1 MTTPSSPA
9 IKSPK
14 TSAKQQEDSC
24 RTLQPIDMLM
34 EAKTLKKRP
43 FEATPVASKVAALR
57 SIKRRLEDSSTAR
70 KRRAEARGIECRVTT
85 RTKSSEQ
92 RKILSPMLLEE
103 SKYWLLLRAR
113 DRGHF
118 DGKRSDLDAF
128 DAVVADIAQD
138 PTTLTPKLLQDLP
151 KALGACQCAITLRQH
166 VALFFADQDRGH
178 QHFLTLLRRWLDT
191 LKYIE
196 VAQGHPIEEELRRFE
211 NCYQV
216 LEVVEDYL
224 PDEETFIKD
233 KGAINKSKAERKELF
248 DEAFAQD
255 LQMEVVCYFM
265 ELEELVEGVFSVYDQ
280 VKNQEKPV
288 MEATVVATLAL
299 RMANQL
305 TATLQLRYPTLK
317 LAEDLIGVLVCYP
330 SAGLAA
336 RITKAV
342 KERRASFEET
352 GTFEFVPGTLL
363 HDFTS
368 VLTNLAPL
376 FPPIE
381 ECRVIALPDGF
392 FGPNYGEERTLEYV
406 LPDVTHCVVLLAQQ
420 LPFLYTMTVRKIA
433 AMGREI
439 EGRTGLVVDFLLALE
454 DYFVTRKVTIQLVFL
469 CIAGCSRSLH
479 CKWQTQN
486 DITRAN
492 PLVACSQMMPNHL
505 DVWSVGSSHLP
516 PTCRGFCQLYNALVQ
531 QGFMENI
538 PFFDDMLEIYEEKIF
553 TPSSRA
559 TTTRGSYNKV
569 YLMSLNWSGSS
580 IDATYESASADFKHV
595 TDMYRKTSDDNVTSL
610 TYQLIEGELS
620 FLKGASSKSILKKAA
635 DISTKEVF
643 ESRILSRDL
652 ITLEDDI
659 MDAFSDMCNALGRQ
673 KYRDEYIA
681 NAHNKLLHDVK
692 ARDGLERSVLIPLL
706 ALMDALRSDG
716 SVDSSAVLASMRA
729 AVGLGLDG
737 NYIQRSCKAVAAII
751 NARFATPSHICE
763 ERYFTFPSGPDFVN
777 RKCRSRRR
785 RRMCH
790 EWVR

>member
-1 MTTPSSPA
+1 M
-9 IKSPK
+9 
-14 TSAKQQEDSC
+14 
-24 RTLQPIDMLM
+24 
-34 EAKTLKKRP
+34 
-43 FEATPVASKVAALR
+43 
-57 SIKRRLEDSSTAR
+57 
-70 KRRAEARGIECRVTT
+70 
-85 RTKSSEQ
+85 
-92 RKILSPMLLEE
+92 
-103 SKYWLLLRAR
+103 LRAR

-138 PTTLTPKLLQDLP
+138 PTTLKPKLLQDFP

-196 VAQGHPIEEELRRFE
+196 VAQGHPIEDELRRFE

-233 KGAINKSKAERKELF
+233 KVATNKSKAERKELF

-368 VLTNLAPL
+368 VWMILTNLAPL

-392 FGPNYGEERTLEYV
+392 FGPNYGEERTPEYV

-454 DYFVTRKVTIQLVFL
+454 DYFSVTALQGN
-469 CIAGCSRSLH
+469 AGLSRSIALTVKH
-479 CKWQTQN
+479 TEDLMQWQTQN

-553 TPSSRA
+553 TPFISS
-559 TTTRGSYNKV
+559 
-569 YLMSLNWSGSS
+569 
-580 IDATYESASADFKHV
+580 
-595 TDMYRKTSDDNVTSL
+595 
-610 TYQLIEGELS
+610 
-620 FLKGASSKSILKKAA
+620 
-635 DISTKEVF
+635 
-643 ESRILSRDL
+643 
-652 ITLEDDI
+652 
-659 MDAFSDMCNALGRQ
+659 
-673 KYRDEYIA
+673 
-681 NAHNKLLHDVK
+681 HN
-692 ARDGLERSVLIPLL
+692 
-706 ALMDALRSDG
+706 
-716 SVDSSAVLASMRA
+716 DSWLV
-729 AVGLGLDG
+729 
-737 NYIQRSCKAVAAII
+737 Q
-751 NARFATPSHICE
+751 
-763 ERYFTFPSGPDFVN
+763 
-777 RKCRSRRR
+777 
-785 RRMCH
+785 
-790 EWVR
+790 

>member
-1 MTTPSSPA
+1 MGATVTECLKF
-9 IKSPK
+9 KSLRVFSHELASIFAY
-14 TSAKQQEDSC
+14 SAMRPRHCSFKNEMA
-24 RTLQPIDMLM
+24 RQPTV
-34 EAKTLKKRP
+34 K
-43 FEATPVASKVAALR
+43 
-57 SIKRRLEDSSTAR
+57 
-70 KRRAEARGIECRVTT
+70 
-85 RTKSSEQ
+85 
-92 RKILSPMLLEE
+92 
-103 SKYWLLLRAR
+103 LLRAR

-138 PTTLTPKLLQDLP
+138 PTTLKPKLLQDLP

-211 NCYQV
+211 NCYQL

-233 KGAINKSKAERKELF
+233 KGAINKSKAERKKLF

-299 RMANQL
+299 RMPTNWQPRSNY
-305 TATLQLRYPTLK
+305 ATQR
-317 LAEDLIGVLVCYP
+317 
-330 SAGLAA
+330 LAA

-392 FGPNYGEERTLEYV
+392 FGPNYGEKRTPEYV

-433 AMGREI
+433 AMKREI

-479 CKWQTQN
+479 CKVLEATIPRRSTAEKG
-486 DITRAN
+486 DSVHA
-492 PLVACSQMMPNHL
+492 MMSEL
-505 DVWSVGSSHLP
+505 LF
-516 PTCRGFCQLYNALVQ
+516 GF
-531 QGFMENI
+531 
-538 PFFDDMLEIYEEKIF
+538 
-553 TPSSRA
+553 R
-559 TTTRGSYNKV
+559 
-569 YLMSLNWSGSS
+569 
-580 IDATYESASADFKHV
+580 
-595 TDMYRKTSDDNVTSL
+595 
-610 TYQLIEGELS
+610 
-620 FLKGASSKSILKKAA
+620 
-635 DISTKEVF
+635 
-643 ESRILSRDL
+643 
-652 ITLEDDI
+652 
-659 MDAFSDMCNALGRQ
+659 
-673 KYRDEYIA
+673 
-681 NAHNKLLHDVK
+681 
-692 ARDGLERSVLIPLL
+692 
-706 ALMDALRSDG
+706 
-716 SVDSSAVLASMRA
+716 
-729 AVGLGLDG
+729 
-737 NYIQRSCKAVAAII
+737 
-751 NARFATPSHICE
+751 
-763 ERYFTFPSGPDFVN
+763 
-777 RKCRSRRR
+777 
-785 RRMCH
+785 
-790 EWVR
+790 

>member
-1 MTTPSSPA
+1 MPA
-9 IKSPK
+9 APTERCTVCLNIHYFK
-14 TSAKQQEDSC
+14 
-24 RTLQPIDMLM
+24 
-34 EAKTLKKRP
+34 
-43 FEATPVASKVAALR
+43 
-57 SIKRRLEDSSTAR
+57 
-70 KRRAEARGIECRVTT
+70 
-85 RTKSSEQ
+85 
-92 RKILSPMLLEE
+92 
-103 SKYWLLLRAR
+103 LLRAR

-138 PTTLTPKLLQDLP
+138 PTTLKPKLLQDLP

-216 LEVVEDYL
+216 LEVDEDYL

-233 KGAINKSKAERKELF
+233 KGATNKSKAERKKLF

-368 VLTNLAPL
+368 VWMILTNLAPL

-392 FGPNYGEERTLEYV
+392 FGPITGRSEHRI
-406 LPDVTHCVVLLAQQ
+406 
-420 LPFLYTMTVRKIA
+420 RKIA
-433 AMGREI
+433 AMKREI

-479 CKWQTQN
+479 CKVLEATIPRRSTAEKG
-486 DITRAN
+486 DSVHA
-492 PLVACSQMMPNHL
+492 MMSEL
-505 DVWSVGSSHLP
+505 LF
-516 PTCRGFCQLYNALVQ
+516 GF
-531 QGFMENI
+531 
-538 PFFDDMLEIYEEKIF
+538 
-553 TPSSRA
+553 R
-559 TTTRGSYNKV
+559 
-569 YLMSLNWSGSS
+569 
-580 IDATYESASADFKHV
+580 
-595 TDMYRKTSDDNVTSL
+595 
-610 TYQLIEGELS
+610 
-620 FLKGASSKSILKKAA
+620 
-635 DISTKEVF
+635 
-643 ESRILSRDL
+643 
-652 ITLEDDI
+652 
-659 MDAFSDMCNALGRQ
+659 
-673 KYRDEYIA
+673 
-681 NAHNKLLHDVK
+681 
-692 ARDGLERSVLIPLL
+692 
-706 ALMDALRSDG
+706 
-716 SVDSSAVLASMRA
+716 
-729 AVGLGLDG
+729 
-737 NYIQRSCKAVAAII
+737 
-751 NARFATPSHICE
+751 
-763 ERYFTFPSGPDFVN
+763 
-777 RKCRSRRR
+777 
-785 RRMCH
+785 
-790 EWVR
+790 